1 MVSPSH
7 HPPLHLISELY
18 NTLQIMG
25 ERTWTGVISYA
36 VILLVFIIMGMM
48 LMDSRNLNQAHSDE
62 IQQTNKDFKKFKDKS
77 ERQLEDKNTE
87 INAR

>member
-1 MVSPSH
+1 
-7 HPPLHLISELY
+7 
-18 NTLQIMG
+18 MG

>member
-1 MVSPSH
+1 
-7 HPPLHLISELY
+7 
-18 NTLQIMG
+18 MG

-36 VILLVFIIMGMM
+36 VILLVFIIMGIM
-48 LMDSRNLNQAHSDE
+48 LMDSRNLNQAHSGE

>member
-1 MVSPSH
+1 MQFLVV
-7 HPPLHLISELY
+7 ISEHYTILY
-18 NTLQIMG
+18 RLNMV

-48 LMDSRNLNQAHSDE
+48 LMDSRNLNQANSDE
-62 IQQTNKDFKKFKDKS
+62 IQQTNKNFKKFKDKS
-77 ERQLEDKNTE
+77 ARQLEDKNTE

>member
-1 MVSPSH
+1 
-7 HPPLHLISELY
+7 
-18 NTLQIMG
+18 MG

-48 LMDSRNLNQAHSDE
+48 LMDSRNLNQANSDE
-62 IQQTNKDFKKFKDKS
+62 IQQTNKNFKKFKDKS
-77 ERQLEDKNTE
+77 ARQLEDKNTE

>member
-1 MVSPSH
+1 
-7 HPPLHLISELY
+7 
-18 NTLQIMG
+18 
-25 ERTWTGVISYA
+25 
-36 VILLVFIIMGMM
+36 
-48 LMDSRNLNQAHSDE
+48 MDSRNLNQAHSGE